1 MNNTNDSLRENTE
14 PCEQPALS
22 PELSS
27 ELSSERRR
35 VLHSGAKVLVAGA
48 GLLLARPFGRAA
60 WAQDAAT
67 NTTPAAGDAT
77 SMSGM
82 GTAMEPGA
90 GMAGEAGVSQAT
102 QQGRM
107 TGKEQA
113 TGKQPLAP
121 GDFEQNRAPAGTMSG
136 PQGLP
141 DSARIKETEKPGA
154 DETNDVA
161 ILNFALTLEH
171 LESEF
176 YTRVVAADEARAFL
190 RGRPKT
196 LARVLARDEATH
208 VEVVADAIRKLGG
221 TPIEKPNFQFPND
234 AFISQVAF
242 LQLSAQLEETGVS
255 AYLGQGRRVRR
266 RDVLNFAASIYGNE
280 ARHTA
285 MIRFYLGDVFAP
297 RDLELPLSMEQV
309 LERAR
314 PFIV

>member
-77 SMSGM
+77 SMSDA
-82 GTAMEPGA
+82 GT
-90 GMAGEAGVSQAT
+90 AGEAGVSQAT

-141 DSARIKETEKPGA
+141 DSARIKETTKPGA
-154 DETNDVA
+154 DETNDVE

-176 YTRVVAADEARAFL
+176 YTRVVAADEARSFL
-190 RGRPKT
+190 RGRPRD

-255 AYLGQGRRVRR
+255 AYLGQGARVRR

-297 RDLELPLSMEQV
+297 RDLELPLTMEQV
-309 LERAR
+309 LERVR